1 MSEENFSSLGK
12 VEAIRLLYEGT
23 PFTPFSSAYF
33 LTAGKSYCT
42 SKSVILSEG
51 IDFDLVY
58 FPLKHLGYKS
68 VVKASG
74 ELYAEMAE
82 PRTLAI
88 RLGVSS
94 KLDFSQVREIWTGMV
109 AAAKEHG
116 YKDVDLDLKPSV
128 NGLYISVSAT
138 GETSELTAGRRTEAH
153 SMDLICVSGSLGAAY
168 MGQQVLIRGKE
179 QFGKEGEQPSL
190 EKYRQQIG
198 AFLKPEINPGTLKQF
213 EESGIYPSYGYLVCD
228 GLADAVKRLSRDS
241 GLGAK
246 VYMDRLPFAGD
257 SFELGKQLGVD
268 AVTAAMNGGDDCVLL
283 FTVPLSH
290 HDKFR
295 HDFQTYDIIG
305 HLAKPEVGA
314 VVVTPDGVEFP
325 LKAQGWDVSE
335 D

>member
-1 MSEENFSSLGK
+1 MAEENFASLGK

-33 LTAGKSYCT
+33 ETSGKAYST
-42 SKSVILSEG
+42 TKSVVLSEG

-68 VVKASG
+68 VIKATG
-74 ELYAEMAE
+74 ELYAEMSA
-82 PRTLAI
+82 PRTLSV

-94 KLDFSQVREIWTGMV
+94 KLDFEQVKEVWSGIVT
-109 AAAKEHG
+109 AAKEHG
-116 YKDVDLDLKPSV
+116 YKTVDLDLNPSV
-128 NGLYISVSAT
+128 NGLYIAVSAS
-138 GETSELTAGRRTEAH
+138 GETSVLSAKRRPAGH

-168 MGQQVLIRGKE
+168 MGQQVLMREKAGFEK
-179 QFGKEGEQPSL
+179 GEQPKL
-190 EKYRQQIG
+190 EKFRQQIG
-198 AFLKPEINPGTLKQF
+198 AYLKPELDPRTLKQL
-213 EESGIYPSYGYLVCD
+213 EDSDIYPSYGYFVTD
-228 GLADAVKRLSRDS
+228 GLADAVKRLVRDS

-246 VYMDRLPFAGD
+246 IYIDRLPFAGD
-257 SFELGKQLGVD
+257 SFDLGKQLGVD

-283 FTVPLSH
+283 FTIPISR

-305 HLAKPEVGA
+305 HIAKPEVGA

-325 LKAQGWDVSE
+325 LKAQGWNDDNE
-335 D
+335 E